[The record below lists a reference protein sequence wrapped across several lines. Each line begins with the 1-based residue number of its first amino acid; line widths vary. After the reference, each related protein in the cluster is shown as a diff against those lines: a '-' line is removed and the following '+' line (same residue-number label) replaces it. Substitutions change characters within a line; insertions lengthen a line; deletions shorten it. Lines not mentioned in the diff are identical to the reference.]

1 MRVVKT
7 MCARDCPDACFL
19 DVEVVD
25 GTITRVRAS
34 KENPVTAGITCPRAL
49 GDPQRVYSMKR
60 VLHPYIRQGK
70 AAPTFR
76 LASWDDALGLTA
88 SRLKDTIRSHGSEAV
103 LLLDYSGNTG
113 LITSGFSK
121 RLWNALGATR
131 TDYTV
136 CSASGHVALGL
147 HFGLSYG
154 VEPEELLARKT
165 IVLWGFNARHSSP
178 HIWNMAMRAR
188 RENDAVIVVVDP
200 RRSESTE
207 MADLW
212 LYPRPST
219 DVALSYGL
227 ANHLIT
233 DGYVDAEFI
242 ASFTHGY
249 EAYRD
254 EASKWTPERVEQ
266 VTGVSWEGVKEL
278 GSLLARHGPPVFMIG
293 LGLQKSA
300 SGAEAVRAVSLL
312 PALLGQHRG
321 YYYTNSRGRFV
332 GDVSGGGFAEKR
344 PKVVSQISLGRRL
357 ADGEFRFV
365 YVFGANP
372 ALTLPDSNRVIK
384 GLKREDVFLAVH
396 DTHITETCDLADVV
410 LPAPTYLE
418 KDDVVLCD
426 SHPYARRAVKAVEP
440 EGESRDEV
448 RVMRELARL
457 VGVTE
462 PWVYEDPW
470 VAVKEA
476 LKDAFADSSVDEF
489 MGGAQLRLRSR
500 PRDEYQTPTGRIE
513 FAATSVPE
521 GVTSLPRQVELNLGM
536 DEFTLLSSSV
546 PKYMHTQFRDVYGE
560 IPCEVWV
567 NPLDAERHSIG
578 DGDEGTLFNELGR
591 LNVTF
596 RVTNRVQQ
604 GVMWSARELVDGEGN
619 PQNGLAPGT
628 PQRIGGG
635 PMFNSVRVRI
645 L

>member
-1 MRVVKT
+1 

-19 DVEVVD
+19 DVAVRD
-25 GTITRVRAS
+25 GIITRVRAS

-76 LASWDDALGLTA
+76 LASWDDALDLTA
-88 SRLKDTIRSHGSEAV
+88 SRLKDTIKNHGPEAV

-136 CSASGHVALGL
+136 CSASGHAALRL
-147 HFGLSYG
+147 HYGLSYG
-154 VEPEELLARKT
+154 VEPEELLTRRT
-165 IVLWGFNARHSSP
+165 IVFWGFNARHSSP
-178 HIWNMAMRAR
+178 HIWNMAVRAR

-212 LYPRPST
+212 LYPKPGT
-219 DVALSYGL
+219 DVALGYGL

-233 DGYVDAEFI
+233 GGYADAGFI
-242 ASFTHGY
+242 ASFTYGY

-278 GSLLARHGPPVFMIG
+278 GDLLVGHSPPVFMMG

-300 SGAEAVRAVSLL
+300 TGAEAVRAVSLL
-312 PALLGQHRG
+312 PALLGQYRG

-332 GDVSGGGFAEKR
+332 GDVSGGGLAEKIPR
-344 PKVVSQISLGRRL
+344 VVSQISLGRRL
-357 ADGEFRFV
+357 AEGEFRFV
-365 YVFGANP
+365 YVYGANP
-372 ALTLPDSNRVIK
+372 ALTLPDSNRVIE

-448 RVMRELARL
+448 HVMWELARL
-457 VGVTE
+457 VGVAE

-470 VAVKEA
+470 VAVREA
-476 LKDAFADSSVDEF
+476 LKDAFADGSVDEF

-500 PRDEYQTPTGRIE
+500 PRDECQTPTGRIE
-513 FAATSVPE
+513 FAATSAPE
-521 GVTSLPRQVELNLGM
+521 GVTPLPRQVELSLGL

-546 PKYMHTQFRDVYGE
+546 PKYLHTQFRDVYGE

-567 NPLDAERHSIG
+567 NPLDAERHGIG
-578 DGDEGTLFNELGR
+578 DGDEGALVNELGR

-596 RVTNRVQQ
+596 RVTDRVQR
-604 GVMWSARELVDGEGN
+604 GVMWSPRELVDGEGR

-635 PMFNSVRVRI
+635 PTFNSIRVRI

>member
-1 MRVVKT
+1 

-19 DVEVVD
+19 DVEVLD

-49 GDPQRVYSMKR
+49 GDPQRVYSMRR

-70 AAPTFR
+70 AAPRFR

-88 SRLKDTIRSHGSEAV
+88 SKLKDTIRSHGPEAV
-103 LLLDYSGNTG
+103 LLLDYTGNAG
-113 LITSGFSK
+113 LITSGFST

-136 CSASGHVALGL
+136 CSASGHAALGL
-147 HFGLSYG
+147 HYGLSYG
-154 VEPEELLARKT
+154 VEPEELLARRT
-165 IVLWGFNARHSSP
+165 IVFWGFNAKHSSP
-178 HIWNMAMRAR
+178 HMWNMAMRAR

-212 LYPRPST
+212 LYPRPGT

-233 DGYVDAEFI
+233 DGYADAEFI

-254 EASKWTPERVEQ
+254 EASKWAPERVEQ

-278 GSLLARHGPPVFMIG
+278 GDLLAGHGPPVFMIG

-300 SGAEAVRAVSLL
+300 AGAEAVRAVSLL

-332 GDVSGGGFAEKR
+332 GDVSGGGLVEKR

-372 ALTLPDSNRVIK
+372 ALTLPDSNRVIE

-448 RVMRELARL
+448 RVRRELARL

-470 VAVKEA
+470 VAVREA
-476 LKDAFADSSVDEF
+476 LKDAFADGSVDEF

-521 GVTSLPRQVELNLGM
+521 GVTPLPRQIDLDLGV

-546 PKYMHTQFRDVYGE
+546 PNYLHTQFRDVYGV

-619 PQNGLAPGT
+619 PQNGLASGT

-635 PMFNSVRVRI
+635 PTFNSTRVRI